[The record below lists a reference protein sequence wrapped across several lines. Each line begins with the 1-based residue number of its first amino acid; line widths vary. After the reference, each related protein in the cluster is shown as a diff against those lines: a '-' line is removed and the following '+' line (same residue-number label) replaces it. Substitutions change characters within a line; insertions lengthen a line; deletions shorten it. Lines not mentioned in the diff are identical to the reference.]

1 VIAPVGDYPL
11 QRDAVEHRR
20 LAVQSEFWAADAEA
34 LFRSAELQPGSRVA
48 DIGCGTTHLAIELA
62 RHVGPRGRVY
72 ALDSDRALLD
82 AIATESLPASLQLV
96 HGDAYALPWA
106 DESLD
111 AIHARF
117 VAAPCGRADALLAEM
132 RRVLRPGGLLML
144 QEPDADSWQV
154 PMGLAWPRLR
164 GLIRAGFAQRGGDF
178 DVGRSVGRCV
188 SAALVDVRERRV
200 RHTIAG
206 AHPYASL
213 PLAFAEGLGRTWRQ
227 AGLTDD
233 AEMDELERAVRK
245 ALTRATSRVTTFTL
259 VQFWGRKLV
268 ADCPKPKR
276 TEP

>member
-1 VIAPVGDYPL
+1 MNAPVDDYPL
-11 QRDAVEHRR
+11 QRDAAERRR

-34 LFRSAELQPGSRVA
+34 LFRGAGLQPGDRIA
-48 DIGCGTTHLAIELA
+48 DIGCGTTHVAIELA

-82 AIATESLPASLQLV
+82 AMATESLPSSLQLV

-106 DESLD
+106 DGSLD

-117 VAAPCGRADALLAEM
+117 VAAPCGRAETLLAEM

-154 PMGLAWPRLR
+154 PAGLAWRRLR
-164 GLIRAGFAQRGGDF
+164 GLIRAGFAERGGDF
-178 DVGRSVGRCV
+178 DVGRSVGGYLGT
-188 SAALVDVRERRV
+188 ALVDVRERQV

-206 AHPYASL
+206 THPYASL
-213 PLAFAEGLGRTWRQ
+213 PLAFAEGLARTWRQ

-233 AEMDELERAVRK
+233 AEMDALGRAVRK
-245 ALTRATSRVTTFTL
+245 ALSGATARVTTFTL
-259 VQFWGRKLV
+259 VQLWGRKPE
-268 ADCPKPKR
+268 ADFP
-276 TEP
+276 